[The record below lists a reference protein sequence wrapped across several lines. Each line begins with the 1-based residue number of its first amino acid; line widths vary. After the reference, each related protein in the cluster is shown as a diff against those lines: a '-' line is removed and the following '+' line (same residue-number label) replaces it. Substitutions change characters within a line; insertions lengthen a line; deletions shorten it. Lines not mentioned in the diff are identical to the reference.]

1 MIQINR
7 ILCPVDFSAFS
18 KRAFA
23 QAAALARWY
32 KAHLTVLHVSPDLA
46 EGLPVQDA
54 AALVARV
61 FLTFAEFSAP
71 CRRPTVF
78 WSSKAAQSA
87 ADALAVVLLI

>member
-32 KAHLTVLHVSPDLA
+32 KAHLTVCTCHPTWQKDFLFRT
-46 EGLPVQDA
+46 LP
-54 AALVARV
+54 
-61 FLTFAEFSAP
+61 P
-71 CRRPTVF
+71 
-78 WSSKAAQSA
+78 W
-87 ADALAVVLLI
+87 